1 MTDDNLTQ
9 LQRIRLEA
17 VALVLH
23 KNPTLDDRYV
33 AKKAEEIVDYIRN
46 GYAEPNKEAT
56 NEAPDGSRDPYSE
69 TVDEEGKRRDFLIRA
84 FMNGINETSSE
95 NFSGTPDYLLAE
107 FLVEVLGAYDKIIV
121 RRANWRGESV
131 ELPSLQS
138 LREKLTGDEHP
149 VAHLASYNH
158 VGEKVNLCSNATP
171 WQETPQGAL
180 VKLCPECRDINN
192 G

>member
-1 MTDDNLTQ
+1 MIEDKLTQ

-33 AKKAEEIVDYIRN
+33 AKKAEYVVDYIRY

-56 NEAPDGSRDPYSE
+56 NEAPDG
-69 TVDEEGKRRDFLIRA
+69 
-84 FMNGINETSSE
+84 
-95 NFSGTPDYLLAE
+95 
-107 FLVEVLGAYDKIIV
+107 
-121 RRANWRGESV
+121 
-131 ELPSLQS
+131 
-138 LREKLTGDEHP
+138 HP

-158 VGEKVNLCSNATP
+158 VGEKVDLCSNATP

-180 VKLCPECRDINN
+180 VKLCAECRDINN